1 MMMVIGLI
9 LFNGEGK
16 QTISFTCFIYIFVNH
31 VDMID
36 SFSNMLGTLKLCSN
50 VSIQVSSRYKEL
62 EEIGSSY
69 ITIHSLYPKPNW
81 SMGCSQV
88 PYRQRD

>member
-16 QTISFTCFIYIFVNH
+16 QTISFTCFIYIFVIH